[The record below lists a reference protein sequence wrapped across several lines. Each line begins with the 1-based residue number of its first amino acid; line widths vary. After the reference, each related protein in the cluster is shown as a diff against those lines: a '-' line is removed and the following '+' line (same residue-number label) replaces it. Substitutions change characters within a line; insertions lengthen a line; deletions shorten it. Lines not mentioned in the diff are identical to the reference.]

1 MRSYSKKFIIF
12 FLSIFLGIL
21 ISSNSNFNGIK
32 KYFSL
37 DFREYNDAA
46 IERND
51 LYKKISSL
59 EKANKKNTDLIESYK
74 NSNSSNTKEVIKLMK
89 EQTEYYGML
98 TGSVPV
104 EGPGIL
110 LKINDGDIY
119 NKDNNSVEI
128 ANKIFHDRDVQL
140 VINELKKAGAE
151 AIMINNYRLTPTTGL
166 SCNGP
171 FIIFQDE
178 HTEYA
183 PFYIYAIG
191 NPEEMEAAILSEES
205 HIRQLQL
212 RELSIEIEKM
222 DNIKMPAASNEVKSE
237 YMKETVENKDK
248 K

>member
-1 MRSYSKKFIIF
+1 MGKYNGKIIIF

-37 DFREYNDAA
+37 DSREYNDAA

-51 LYKKISSL
+51 LYKQISSL
-59 EKANKKNTDLIESYK
+59 EKSNKKNTKLIESYK
-74 NSNSSNTKEVIKLMK
+74 NNNSNNEEVLDLMK
-89 EQTEYYGML
+89 EQNEYYGML
-98 TGSVPV
+98 TGSIPV

-119 NKDNNSVEI
+119 DKDDNSIET

-151 AIMINNYRLTPTTGL
+151 AIMINNYRLTPNTGL

-191 NPEEMEAAILSEES
+191 NPEEMEVSILSEES

-222 DNIKMPAASNEVKSE
+222 DNIKMPAAYNEGKSG
-237 YMKETVENKDK
+237 YMKESVENDNK